1 MKVTLH
7 ARFTTVTSKPS
18 DLSLHRGL
26 IEILLTVPLKSCI
39 FRKSSDSQTS
49 TVPRTTQ
56 LRRMYTRLIT
66 RIETTCTRLGNFVLY
81 TICTV
86 LHSSVFIINS
96 VLELHF
102 CGRKRN
108 FLLSLR
114 YIFARKK
121 YFAKSFSNFIL
132 RKIALFRF
140 CVILFCAILRIK
152 FSVKG

>member
-81 TICTV
+81 TIC
-86 LHSSVFIINS
+86 SVFIINS

-121 YFAKSFSNFIL
+121 ILCEIIFKLHFA
-132 RKIALFRF
+132 
-140 CVILFCAILRIK
+140 
-152 FSVKG
+152 